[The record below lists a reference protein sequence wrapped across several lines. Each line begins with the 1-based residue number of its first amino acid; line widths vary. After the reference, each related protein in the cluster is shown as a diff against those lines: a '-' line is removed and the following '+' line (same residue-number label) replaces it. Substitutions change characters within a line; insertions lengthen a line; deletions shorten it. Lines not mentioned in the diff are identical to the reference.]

1 MNTPQISETALSSLP
16 ENSVSYE
23 QMLQD
28 LMNRLETVPETAV
41 CPPPKAPC
49 KAGHYMGWLALNA
62 IAYGFKRGTEA
73 AAGVQHE

>member
-1 MNTPQISETALSSLP
+1 MNTRQISETALSSLP

-28 LMNRLETVPETAV
+28 LMNRLETAPETAV

-49 KAGHYMGWLALNA
+49 KAGYYMGWLALNA
-62 IAYGFKRGTEA
+62 IAYGFNRGTEA
-73 AAGVQHE
+73 AAGGTT

>member
-1 MNTPQISETALSSLP
+1 MNTQQISENALPSLP

-28 LMNRLETVPETAV
+28 LMNRLETAPETAV

-73 AAGVQHE
+73 AGVQHE